1 MRWRAGAARAPARCV
16 RAGSRVSF
24 VRCGGPYRTL
34 YDERKMYLAAHHPE
48 WPAKRVHLAA
58 VRATV
63 KRFLADLWVAWSEA
77 EGAGSENTTAEA
89 R

>member
-1 MRWRAGAARAPARCV
+1 
-16 RAGSRVSF
+16 VSF

-34 YDERKMYLAAHHPE
+34 YDERKAHLAAHHPE

-58 VRATV
+58 VRGRV
-63 KRFLADLWVAWSEA
+63 KRFLAVLWVAGREG
-77 EGAGSENTTAEA
+77 EGGAGGNTTAEA